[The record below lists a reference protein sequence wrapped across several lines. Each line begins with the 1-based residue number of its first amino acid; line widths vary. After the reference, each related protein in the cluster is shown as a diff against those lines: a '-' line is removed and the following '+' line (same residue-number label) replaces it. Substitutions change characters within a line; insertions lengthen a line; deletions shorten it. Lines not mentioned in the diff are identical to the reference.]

1 MLTKDTRTG
10 ASSLSLFI
18 AWPLLSQSCS
28 GALSVA
34 WAGPGALITQT
45 HHTLSLRCDDSHLS
59 PDSAPWPCSRRQKI
73 FYILKISTAWCKASS
88 RSFFLCSLSS
98 VKVRFYVLSK
108 KKEESKEERFHAQ
121 IYCEYRREIVNKN
134 TRMMVRKVSYN
145 TDNNTSYRW

>member
-10 ASSLSLFI
+10 ASSLTHSLSLLPGRCFLR
-18 AWPLLSQSCS
+18 AAPVLSQ
-28 GALSVA
+28 LP
-34 WAGPGALITQT
+34 GPGALIAQT

-59 PDSAPWPCSRRQKI
+59 PDSAPWPCSSRQKI
-73 FYILKISTAWCKASS
+73 FYILKISPAWCKASD
-88 RSFFLCSLSS
+88 RNFFLCSLSS

-134 TRMMVRKVSYN
+134 TRMMIASP
-145 TDNNTSYRW
+145 SQ

>member
-10 ASSLSLFI
+10 ASSLSLSLSLFI
-18 AWPLLSQSCS
+18 AWLLLSQSCS

-59 PDSAPWPCSRRQKI
+59 PDSPCSRRQKI
-73 FYILKISTAWCKASS
+73 FYILKISPAWCKVSS

-98 VKVRFYVLSK
+98 VNVRFYVLSK

-134 TRMMVRKVSYN
+134 TRMMIASP
-145 TDNNTSYRW
+145 SQ